1 MLPTQDH
8 NIIRTWA
15 ARKNATPAE
24 ISPIKFDGEPAILT
38 PEIRPISWDAFFAQ
52 FDLLELSFAH
62 DHRSSYFELVRVE
75 KRSNPCLAPG

>member
-1 MLPTQDH
+1 MYRLLPTQDH

-38 PEIRPISWDAFFAQ
+38 FLLNNAEGTPEIRPIS
-52 FDLLELSFAH
+52 
-62 DHRSSYFELVRVE
+62 
-75 KRSNPCLAPG
+75 